1 VDKGKALA
9 FIAEHQ
15 GIPAAEVIA
24 IGDNLNDVS
33 MVRYAGLGVA
43 MRHSPPALL
52 QAAQFVTTSPDEGGV
67 ADVVQRF
74 VLDRPV

>member
-1 VDKGKALA
+1 
-9 FIAEHQ
+9 
-15 GIPAAEVIA
+15 
-24 IGDNLNDVS
+24 
-33 MVRYAGLGVA
+33 